1 MFLMRTEHSFKFF
14 CFTTLSCWPLDLS
27 MIIVWITTFNHNIHL
42 ANINE
47 GQTVNV
53 ESKCPHVFFRLERRR
68 FSIWLRFLWRSEF
81 SWLQRVLCS
90 LPRAHTWNTQTHNFI
105 YCWKETSKVA
115 AFVRALWVSDISS
128 PFLCHSTVDCSIHIG
143 WCFNVLIHFRKLHG
157 YKIIPG
163 LEGINIPYYFSKLSD
178 LQIAIQLRNLLTPLL
193 STENCGSLKSCS
205 LAQ

>member
-1 MFLMRTEHSFKFF
+1 MRIEHSFQFC

-27 MIIVWITTFNHNIHL
+27 MIIVWITTLNHNIHL

-90 LPRAHTWNTQTHNFI
+90 LPRAHTWNTQKHIILVIVEKRLAKLQHLLQSCAMGLWYKFAI
-105 YCWKETSKVA
+105 LMPQHCWQLDTYWLM
-115 AFVRALWVSDISS
+115 FQ
-128 PFLCHSTVDCSIHIG
+128 CVDS
-143 WCFNVLIHFRKLHG
+143 
-157 YKIIPG
+157 
-163 LEGINIPYYFSKLSD
+163 FSKTAWL
-178 LQIAIQLRNLLTPLL
+178 
-193 STENCGSLKSCS
+193 
-205 LAQ
+205 

>member
-1 MFLMRTEHSFKFF
+1 MRIEHSFQFC

-27 MIIVWITTFNHNIHL
+27 MIIVWITTLNHNIHL

-90 LPRAHTWNTQTHNFI
+90 LPRAHTWNTQKHI
-105 YCWKETSKVA
+105 ILVIVEKRLAKLQHLLESHGS
-115 AFVRALWVSDISS
+115 LIS
-128 PFLCHSTVDCSIHIG
+128 PFLCHSTVDSSIHIG

-157 YKIIPG
+157 YKVNPG
-163 LEGINIPYYFSKLSD
+163 LEGFNIPYYFSKWSD
-178 LQIAIQLRNLLTPLL
+178 LQIAIQLRK
-193 STENCGSLKSCS
+193 STNTIAFYWELW
-205 LAQ
+205 